1 VTVRDVMPRP
11 KLTSLALAG
20 AFALGGLASCKS
32 SPRKIRIPD
41 AVVENPETPD
51 RPDPAIRPYVIKMS
65 DGRRTWQVEIP
76 VSPGSGNFSAA
87 IPLDLGQV
95 VAQPPPAP
103 ASEAD
108 REIIEAKEKA
118 GEPVPE
124 AAKGGGDTQS
134 YLQTLARV
142 RALYARRQYELA
154 LVELVAL
161 DRQYPDDERILEMKG
176 TLYRRLGRL
185 DEAKRAWER
194 VLALNPDN
202 RVVARALEQL
212 EESP

>member
-1 VTVRDVMPRP
+1 MRR
-11 KLTSLALAG
+11 LLIALLLVSPA
-20 AFALGGLASCKS
+20 ACKS
-32 SPRKIRIPD
+32 SGRTIKIPD
-41 AVVENPETPD
+41 SVLENPETPP
-51 RPDPAIRPYVIKMS
+51 RPESAVRPYVIKMS

-76 VSPGSGNFSAA
+76 VTGSSPNFSAS
-87 IPLDLGQV
+87 IPLELGEV
-95 VAQPPPAP
+95 MAQPDAPP

-108 REIIEAKEKA
+108 REIIDAKRAA

-124 AAKGGGDTQS
+124 EAAQPGGEPRS
-134 YLQTLARV
+134 YLATLAKV
-142 RALYARRQYELA
+142 RALYARRQHELA

-176 TLYRRLGRL
+176 TLYRKLGRR
-185 DEAKRAWER
+185 DEAKKAWER
-194 VLALNPDN
+194 VLALNPEN